1 MNSTAKW
8 LTARQAALSRSFG
21 QGWTIMA
28 RWASSKAPR
37 SSMSTLP
44 PPPSSAGVPS
54 TSTVTPSSSA
64 TSASASAAPTE
75 DAPMMLWP
83 QAWPTSGSAS
93 YSAHRATTR
102 GPSPKRAEKAV
113 SSWQIPR
120 STAIP
125 DADRTSVS
133 WSTAKRSSKAS
144 SGRAWMAWLSVTS
157 RSRCRSSAWRARA
170 LRSPAVL
177 ATEPGLLDDRDHVT
191 PADRGP
197 LGHSE
202 LGDGAVLVGR
212 DRVLH
217 LHSLEDANG
226 LACLD
231 RVADR
236 DQDPD
241 DGPLHGNGD
250 RPGAG
255 GAGRRAP
262 VPPGD
267 RSGNLRPWR
276 SRAVG
281 HRTARR
287 HPQLHL
293 VAAAVHLRRHLAQDP
308 AVVGPG
314 RGAGGLRHRR
324 HRAQVEGLF
333 DPAGRVAGLGEVGVA
348 QDGHVGRDR
357 AGDSFDLGL
366 LERPQHP
373 APGRLSVGGP
383 HRQLRHEVVVVL
395 ADRVPSFVPGVEPN
409 PGAGRGA
416 EAQDGPRRGQEPPPC
431 RVLGVEADLD
441 GVAACHDLVLGE
453 VQRLTARHLEL
464 PGHQVEAGDEL
475 SDRVLDLE
483 PGVHLQEVELPV
495 LVEELDGAGVGVVAG
510 PGDPHRRLAHG
521 PADLVGEVGS
531 RALLDELLVA
541 ALAGAVALAQPHDV
555 AVAVRQDL
563 HLDMPRPGQVALEV
577 DLVPPE
583 GRLGLPLGR

>member
-276 SRAVG
+276 
-281 HRTARR
+281 RR
-287 HPQLHL
+287 PQ
-293 VAAAVHLRRHLAQDP
+293 ASP
-308 AVVGPG
+308 TPCSG
-314 RGAGGLRHRR
+314 RGTLR
-324 HRAQVEGLF
+324 
-333 DPAGRVAGLGEVGVA
+333 
-348 QDGHVGRDR
+348 
-357 AGDSFDLGL
+357 
-366 LERPQHP
+366 
-373 APGRLSVGGP
+373 
-383 HRQLRHEVVVVL
+383 
-395 ADRVPSFVPGVEPN
+395 PSGSS
-409 PGAGRGA
+409 G
-416 EAQDGPRRGQEPPPC
+416 GPRRSRGGPRWPRRPGSC
-431 RVLGVEADLD
+431 WRLLRSWSPRAP
-441 GVAACHDLVLGE
+441 AA
-453 VQRLTARHLEL
+453 
-464 PGHQVEAGDEL
+464 
-475 SDRVLDLE
+475 S
-483 PGVHLQEVELPV
+483 
-495 LVEELDGAGVGVVAG
+495 GAG
-510 PGDPHRRLAHG
+510 PT
-521 PADLVGEVGS
+521 
-531 RALLDELLVA
+531 
-541 ALAGAVALAQPHDV
+541 
-555 AVAVRQDL
+555 
-563 HLDMPRPGQVALEV
+563 
-577 DLVPPE
+577 
-583 GRLGLPLGR
+583 LGRGPTPPASP